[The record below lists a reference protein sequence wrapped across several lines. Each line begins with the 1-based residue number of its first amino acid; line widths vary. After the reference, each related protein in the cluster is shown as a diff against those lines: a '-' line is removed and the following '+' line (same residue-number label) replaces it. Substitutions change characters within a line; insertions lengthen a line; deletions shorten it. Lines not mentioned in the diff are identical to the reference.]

1 MAQGTLVLLSS
12 ESVVQPP
19 VSPIAS
25 PEILAE
31 LRTQIE
37 DFLDYATDA
46 ALQPILDSDIPFVG
60 DVLKAT
66 VTNVLLAP
74 LKQAIEDALDTVDAA
89 AAQFPQAIADA
100 INSIGG
106 PITATVEGAVV
117 RIALAASDSM
127 EVHSGTVDLDIGYDA
142 LGFALEGG
150 VSGGL
155 GVVLDAELT
164 FDTDTGELVLVDK
177 PTDVLTV
184 ELEASLDEVAGEG
197 RLGFLTVTADDKQAD
212 PEIQLSAKV
221 DIAGGAIG
229 DLTVDSLSTDIDGTA
244 LIRFGLAASLDGADP
259 ADPSPLPRMFT
270 DLVARY
276 DIVDFDPLS
285 GLDGLGT
292 TPTIALEDMELD
304 VGTLVQW
311 LGSVMQPITDV
322 IFKTFALDKLFDAIT
337 TPIPLIDDG
346 VKAIGLFD
354 LMNVIDDDRINL
366 LDMAAAA
373 FPDSKPII
381 EAFSKAYNLIKGLA
395 ALVDEDGLGG
405 GSRIN
410 FGDKILIGDPELGGA
425 PMAVGDYLD
434 QLADVLDDIDM
445 PGTDGLANGS
455 GPLSGLL
462 ADTGFSI
469 PILETPEAIIGLF
482 LNGLGGTPIDL
493 IKYDVPKLE
502 FSAGFSQFFP
512 IVGPIGVSLYGDFG
526 AGIDI
531 DIGYDTAG
539 MQNGN
544 LAEGFYITT
553 KELADPRVLPGV
565 GGSTVYFD
573 SAGYA
578 DAEIGAS
585 AGINVG
591 IAEVSV
597 GGGVFAGLDAY
608 FEGATTPGDGKLRLS
623 DLSSCMFDPIAG
635 EFGVKVQ
642 VTFRI
647 GIGPFSY
654 TKRFDILK
662 VSLANFEFGCTPE
675 TDKNHGLASL
685 NAMGQL
691 TLNVGDRA
699 DNRVIEGQVGVDEDE
714 SYRLS
719 KSATGGVT
727 VQAYDITEI
736 NGHPNAGEPTDDANL
751 VTLIVGHMGDEND
764 QVALD
769 PDVDVAAQLFGE
781 DGHDL
786 LAGGMANDLLDGG
799 EDDDR
804 LIGNAGK
811 DELRGDDGNDV
822 LEGGAGADTIDGG
835 DDFDQVTYEN
845 SKAGVWFRVSA
856 SDDEV
861 FIGSGGDAQGDRVTN
876 VEHIIGSRFDDK
888 LYLNP
893 DEEGVLEGLAGND
906 ILVGSDE
913 DDLLL
918 GGAGADDMRGGDG
931 DDTITF
937 VTSASQVRVNMLTG
951 VGSMGDANGDHYSSI
966 ENIHGSNYDDWIS
979 GDGAD
984 NKIQGWNGDDTLI
997 GGGGTDEL
1005 IGDGGDDLIYGSANG
1020 GYVDG
1025 GGSVNAPGRDKLSY
1039 ERVGA
1044 GITANLLTGDG
1055 NDEIERAWLEIAPGL
1070 SAPQADYSTIEDL
1083 TGSNFN
1089 DVLTGDFQNN
1099 RIEGLNGA
1107 DSINGS
1113 AGNDTLIGGAG
1124 ADILNG
1130 GSGAHDLADYSA
1142 STGGVT
1148 VTLNGSLGI
1157 GGHAAGDQLI
1167 SVEDLTGSRFAD
1179 TLTGGTGKNRIDP
1192 GISGF
1197 SADVDLVDGA
1207 AGIDTLLVNYGAKDY
1222 ANGVSGGFNAG
1233 SSTAGAFGRAP
1244 LSGGT
1249 AVDRVTFSNMERIEF
1264 AGTAKTDI
1272 IAGGADNDI
1281 ISTNAGVDLIYTGT
1295 GFDRVNA
1302 GGGSDI
1308 VLVGTDLQRQLASI
1322 RTSNFGDIRG
1332 GAGIDYYGFSLG
1344 DATYNINLQGND
1356 GTTEFWGTNFS
1367 NGTGSAISEF
1377 EVIFAAVTGFGDD
1390 RINQPGVFI
1399 GSYATGFGVDV
1410 INPGQGVDVVD
1421 GGQDFRPK
1429 KEVDIGQTDTSGR
1442 TSLFLTVPL
1451 AQALLND
1458 GDLLQL
1464 DYRKATAGINSIVG
1478 QASTNHVLVDGQR
1491 TAMSISTNNGS
1502 YTAGTYQTQ
1511 FSNIE
1516 RVEIKGSKFGD
1527 EIIGTN
1533 LTYGVNVYIDQ
1544 KRDGRPDASFSQR
1557 GDDTL
1562 QGNQGNDT
1570 IVGGTGDDTII
1581 AGDGRDVIIGTEY
1594 TPGRSQPQADLG
1606 EIDTLTG
1613 GRDRDVFVLGNGL
1626 YSYYD
1631 DQYKGAEGWT
1641 ALSHENRAIITDF
1654 DRGEDVIVLSSLGS
1668 PSPAEKYVVIER
1680 NGSTF
1685 IYLND
1690 GMDAAGLPEPKANEL
1705 IAELVGITRFDLKA
1719 DYVVYSSATST
1730 PWLKGDGSAA
1740 ADPFPAGWTTPNATA
1755 APVVAPESAASVAD
1769 AALAELQT
1777 AAANDHAA
1785 APQWI
1790 TQTSDLATLD
1800 QALWGGKD
1808 PAFLDS
1814 TLTIEGY
1821 GESFGVF
1828 QGDPFGLGEGV
1839 IISTGRVADLAGKN
1853 LVDGGRQPAQTT
1865 ELVFEDLGM
1874 TGSSRIYRANLTGL
1888 GFDINSLKLGDSGSG
1903 FGGSP
1908 GSASGFDIDSVVLS
1922 RSKVDSFADYAAF
1935 NSMSKLNVLSFT
1947 VADTEFVGGTLRPA
1961 TDDTDL
1967 LSTVNGLPDF
1977 GRATLGLLDSAG
1989 TIASPGFLSMGDGG
2003 SLGLDLTETVST
2015 EEPLYLYIAEV
2026 GGNGETINSGFT
2038 ATAGRLDAPNDLSTD
2053 LGFAGGEDDT
2063 AALVYR
2069 FNARKSD
2076 TTATKVSF
2084 DFVFFSEEFAEFAQ
2098 SEFNDKFKITLNGV
2112 NMTMTSSGAFGSVST
2127 IFAPPGQQSGS
2138 SIYGFY
2144 TEDVE
2149 SDYIANPVE
2158 DGPLR
2163 NKIRADGFTRTLTFT
2178 GEIDPGQT
2186 NELRIEVSDTGDGL
2200 LDSGLMISGKLEKIT
2215 EGSFF
2220 IDRSGDTLREG
2231 ETLEADFGIE
2241 LPNGATLP
2249 REVTVTFRPDEYID
2263 LGAGAGNAITE
2274 ILKPDELNGI
2284 LKYTVVDDGQRY
2296 TSRVDTIAI
2305 EVEGLDGTDDV
2316 AALTLDVSD
2325 KVPTFSYTL
2334 GDAPTKLPPNEPRAW
2349 VEAWTHEGVEI
2360 THSAAANAA
2369 NARWSA
2375 VTLTNRGPTRLPGGD
2390 LFTGDL
2396 GVSGGDTEVPQELSG
2411 KEGLRFQF
2419 KSGAVDAVEIDFSR
2433 FDIGDVAIVKFYD
2446 DSGRLISSK
2455 QTATGSLDVEGLGG
2469 VQTMVITAKSGA
2481 FMVDSVAVTE
2491 LAGRGT
2497 FAEVAASAFGDE
2509 GDFFHAR
2516 PVMPNYNYNDG
2527 LRMNGEILAT
2537 CLL

>member
-1 MAQGTLVLLSS
+1 MEQGTLVLVSS
-12 ESVVQPP
+12 EAVVQPP
-19 VSPIAS
+19 VSPLAS
-25 PEILAE
+25 PAILAE

-60 DVLKAT
+60 DVLKST

-89 AAQFPQAIADA
+89 ADQFPQAIADA

-106 PITATVEGAVV
+106 PVSATVEGAVV

-127 EVHSGTVDLDIGYDA
+127 AVQSGTVDLDIGYDA

-155 GVVLDAELT
+155 DVALDAELT

-184 ELEASLDEVAGEG
+184 ELNASLDEVAGEG

-221 DIAGGAIG
+221 DIAGAAIG
-229 DLTVDSLSTDIDGTA
+229 DLALENLSTDIDGTA

-322 IFKTFALDKLFDAIT
+322 IFETFALDKLFNAIT
-337 TPIPLIDDG
+337 APIPLIDDG

-373 FPDSKPII
+373 FPQSKPII

-434 QLADVLDDIDM
+434 QLADVLDDLDM
-445 PGTDGLANGS
+445 PDTEGLANGS

-469 PILETPEAIIGLF
+469 PILESPDAIIGLF

-512 IVGPIGVSLYGDFG
+512 IIGPIGVSLYGDFG

-565 GGSTVYFD
+565 DGSTVYFE

-623 DLSSCMFDPIAG
+623 DLSGCMFDPIAG

-685 NAMGQL
+685 NALGQL

-714 SYRLS
+714 SYRLR

-736 NGHPNAGEPTDDANL
+736 NGHPNAGEPTDDGAF
-751 VTLIVGHMGDEND
+751 VSLIVGRMGDEND

-822 LEGGAGADTIDGG
+822 LEGGTGADVIDGG

-845 SKAGVWFRVSA
+845 SKVGVVFKVSA

-861 FIGSGGDAQGDRVTN
+861 FVGTGGDAQGDRITN
-876 VEHIIGSRFDDK
+876 VEHIIGSRFNDR

-906 ILVGSDE
+906 ILIGSDE

-918 GGAGADDMRGGDG
+918 GGAGADDMRGRDG

-937 VTSASQVRVNMLTG
+937 VTSASQVRVNMFTG
-951 VGSMGDANGDHYSSI
+951 VGSMGDADGDHYSSI

-979 GDGAD
+979 GNGAD
-984 NKIQGWNGDDTLI
+984 NKIEGWNGDDTLT

-1005 IGDGGDDLIYGSANG
+1005 IGGGGDDLIYGSANG
-1020 GYVDG
+1020 GYIDG
-1025 GGSVNAPGRDKLSY
+1025 GGSVSAPGRDKLSY

-1055 NDEIERAWLEIAPGL
+1055 NDEIERAWLEVVPGL
-1070 SAPQADYSTIEDL
+1070 SVPQADYSTIEDL
-1083 TGSNFN
+1083 TGSNYN
-1089 DVLTGDFQNN
+1089 DVLTGDYQNN
-1099 RIEGLNGA
+1099 RIEGLNGG
-1107 DSINGS
+1107 DNINGS
-1113 AGNDTLIGGAG
+1113 AGNDTLIGGLG

-1142 STGGVT
+1142 STAAVT
-1148 VTLNGSLGI
+1148 VTLSTGVGV
-1157 GGHAAGDQLI
+1157 GGHAAGDMLT
-1167 SVEDLTGSRFAD
+1167 SVEDLTGSRYAD
-1179 TLTGGTGKNRIDP
+1179 TLTGSTAKNRINP
-1192 GISGF
+1192 GLSGY
-1197 SADVDLVDGA
+1197 SAKIDMVDG
-1207 AGIDTLLVNYGAKDY
+1207 GTNIDTLVVNYGEKDY

-1233 SSTAGAFGRAP
+1233 SSSAGAFARSP
-1244 LSGGT
+1244 LLGT
-1249 AVDRVTFSNMERIEF
+1249 DPVDRVNFSSIERLEII
-1264 AGTAKTDI
+1264 GTAKSDI
-1272 IAGGADNDI
+1272 LIGGADNDI
-1281 ISTNAGVDLIYTGT
+1281 ISTNGGVDLIYTGM

-1302 GGGSDI
+1302 GADSDI
-1308 VLVGTDLQRQLASI
+1308 VMVGTDLQRQLTSI
-1322 RTSNFGDIRG
+1322 RTSAFGDIRG
-1332 GAGIDYYGFSLG
+1332 GAGIDYYGFSLA

-1356 GTTEFWGTNFS
+1356 GTSEFWGTNFS

-1390 RINQPGVFI
+1390 RINQPGAFI
-1399 GSYATGFGVDV
+1399 GSYATGFGVDT

-1429 KEVDIGQTDTSGR
+1429 KEVEIGQTDTSGR

-1458 GDLLQL
+1458 GDLLLL

-1491 TAMSISTNNGS
+1491 TVMSISTNNGS

-1516 RVEIKGSKFGD
+1516 RVDIKGTKFND

-1533 LTYGVNVYIDQ
+1533 LTYGVNLYLDQ
-1544 KRDGRPDASFSQR
+1544 RKDGRPDASFSKR
-1557 GDDTL
+1557 GDDLL

-1570 IVGGTGDDTII
+1570 IVGGTGDDTITG
-1581 AGDGRDVIIGTEY
+1581 GDGTDVIIGTEY

-1613 GRDRDVFVLGNGL
+1613 GRNRDTFVLGNYL

-1641 ALSHENRAIITDF
+1641 SISHENRAIITDF
-1654 DRGEDVIVLSSLGS
+1654 NRSEDVLVLSALGS
-1668 PSPAEKYVVIER
+1668 KTPAEMYVIIESG
-1680 NGSTF
+1680 GSTF

-1690 GMDAAGLPEPKANEL
+1690 GRDAAGLRDPKANEL
-1705 IAELVGITRFDLKA
+1705 IAELVGIKEFDLKA
-1719 DYVVYSSATST
+1719 DYVVYSTATGD
-1730 PWLKGDGSAA
+1730 PWIKGDGSVAPN
-1740 ADPFPAGWTTPNATA
+1740 PFPAGWTAPNNA
-1755 APVVAPESAASVAD
+1755 AMPIVASETESATSLVD
-1769 AALAELQT
+1769 AALDELQ
-1777 AAANDHAA
+1777 AAASDQVAA
-1785 APQWI
+1785 TPWI

-1800 QALWGGKD
+1800 QYLWGGKN
-1808 PAFLDS
+1808 PVFYDS

-1821 GESFGVF
+1821 GDSFGVF
-1828 QGDPFGLGEGV
+1828 KDDPFGLGEGV
-1839 IISTGRVADLAGKN
+1839 IISTGRVTDLAGKN
-1853 LVDGGRQPAQTT
+1853 LVDGGRQPAQTI
-1865 ELVFEDLGM
+1865 EMVFEDLGM
-1874 TGSSRIYRANLTGL
+1874 TGSSRIYRANLSDL

-1903 FGGSP
+1903 FGGAI

-1935 NSMSKLNVLSFT
+1935 NSMSKLDVFSFT

-1967 LSTVNGLPDF
+1967 LSTLNGLPNF
-1977 GRATLGLLDSAG
+1977 GRATLEVLDSAG
-1989 TIASPGFLSMGDGG
+1989 TVSSPGFLSMGDGG

-2038 ATAGRLDAPNDLSTD
+2038 ASANRLDAPNDLSTD
-2053 LGFAGGEDDT
+2053 LGFTGGDDDT

-2069 FNARKSD
+2069 FNARKAD
-2076 TTATKVSF
+2076 TTTTKVSF

-2163 NKIRADGFTRTLTFT
+2163 NKIRADGFTKTLTFT
-2178 GEIDPGQT
+2178 GEIDPGQM

-2215 EGSFF
+2215 EGTFV
-2220 IDRSGDTLREG
+2220 IDRSGDMLREG
-2231 ETLEADFGIE
+2231 DTLEADFGIE
-2241 LPNGATLP
+2241 LPEGATLP
-2249 REVTVTFRPDEYID
+2249 GDVKVTFRPDEYID
-2263 LGAGAGNAITE
+2263 LGAGAGIAITE
-2274 ILKPDELNGI
+2274 ILKPSELNGI

-2305 EVEGLDGTDDV
+2305 EVEGLAGTEDV
-2316 AALTLDVSD
+2316 AALTLEVSD
-2325 KVPTFSYTL
+2325 KVPTVGYTL

-2369 NARWSA
+2369 NAKWSA
-2375 VTLTNRGPTRLPGGD
+2375 VTLTNRAPARLPGGD
-2390 LFTGDL
+2390 LFAGDL
-2396 GVSGGDTEVPQELSG
+2396 GVSGGDTEVAQELSG

-2433 FDIGDVAIVKFYD
+2433 FAEGDLAVVKFYD
-2446 DSGRLISSK
+2446 GSGRLVATK
-2455 QTATGSLDVEGLGG
+2455 QTATDSLDVEGLGG
-2469 VQTMVITAKSGA
+2469 IQTMVITAKAGA
-2481 FMVDSVAVTE
+2481 FMVDSVEVTE
-2491 LAGRGT
+2491 IASRGA
-2497 FAEVAASAFGDE
+2497 FAEVPDSAFADVGDI
-2509 GDFFHAR
+2509 FHAR
-2516 PVMPNYNYNDG
+2516 PVMPSYNDG
-2527 LRMNGEILAT
+2527 IRLNGDMVVT
-2537 CLL
+2537 CLV